1 MVKWMIAKKEICNC
15 WRISE
20 TGNRKRILVTEDVII
35 CSISN
40 KHKSSDFNTN
50 AQKLFH
56 MCDF

>member
-1 MVKWMIAKKEICNC
+1 MIAKKEICNC

-40 KHKSSDFNTN
+40 KHKSSDFNTS